1 METSTISVP
10 TTMPDIPEIVT
21 SQEEAAF
28 ENETVLS
35 VKITTLWDRH
45 VGLQRNAQGTRE
57 ELREIRAGL
66 GNALFGMKILLAS
79 PGRGGK
85 WSEFLRQR
93 NIARATGDRLVRAH
107 QLSLRPP
114 NCLTDSISETPEMAA
129 RALIRKLWPR
139 LRAVLTTHEH
149 VFCFV
154 RDLSALY
161 GESIR
166 ELRPEGVLVLK
177 PAPEVI
183 DSVVATDVES
193 AEAAGEYGEVI

>member
-1 METSTISVP
+1 METSTIPVP
-10 TTMPDIPEIVT
+10 TLTADDPEVTTFQNDPD
-21 SQEEAAF
+21 F
-28 ENETVLS
+28 ENETALS
-35 VKITTLWDRH
+35 VEITKLWDHH
-45 VGLQRNAQGTRE
+45 VSLQRNAQGTRE

-66 GNALFGMKILLAS
+66 GNALFGMKRLLAS
-79 PGRGGK
+79 PGRGGQ
-85 WSEFLRQR
+85 WSAFLRER
-93 NIARATGDRLVRAH
+93 NIARATADRLVRAH
-107 QLSLRPP
+107 QLSLRQL
-114 NCLTDSISETPEMAA
+114 NCVDEAIPDSPEVAA

-177 PAPEVI
+177 PALEVRDPAPVI
-183 DSVVATDVES
+183 DVES
-193 AEAAGEYGEVI
+193 VEVAGDYGEVI